1 MIAWRLPAHTF
12 EAQAEDLGHCLKSIA
27 QNSFRFQ
34 QLVHEV
40 LLSNMLIST
49 FFHIIISQPPTLHK
63 NLVV

>member
-40 LLSNMLIST
+40 LLSNM
-49 FFHIIISQPPTLHK
+49 FFHIIISQPPPLHK